1 MPKTDADRIEE
12 LQDQVYALQQLL
24 LAHILAFDAVDSDAT
39 DTTLNIALGQSDA
52 AFSSGR
58 PRVTARLGLLVEELQ
73 KCRD

>member
-24 LAHILAFDAVDSDAT
+24 LAHILAFDVVDRDAT
-39 DTTLNIALGQSDA
+39 DTALNIALGQSDA
-52 AFSSGR
+52 AFAGGR
-58 PRVTARLGLLVEELQ
+58 PRVTARLGILVEELQ

>member
-24 LAHILAFDAVDSDAT
+24 LSHILAFDAVDRDAT
-39 DTTLNIALGQSDA
+39 DATLRIALGQSDA
-52 AFSSGR
+52 ALDGGR
-58 PRVTARLGLLVEELQ
+58 PRVMMRIEIMVDEVN